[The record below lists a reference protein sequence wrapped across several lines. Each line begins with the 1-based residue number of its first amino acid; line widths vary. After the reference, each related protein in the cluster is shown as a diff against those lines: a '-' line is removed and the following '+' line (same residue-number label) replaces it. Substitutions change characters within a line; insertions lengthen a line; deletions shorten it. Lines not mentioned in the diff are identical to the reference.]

1 MVYKV
6 MPTMPIS
13 ELRKRQG
20 ELVTQIRATPLL
32 LTHNGHAAGV
42 LIHPQV
48 WNDLMEAYGEHLQT
62 NPPTVDVA
70 DCISWEE
77 FQNLQA
83 TEVVV
88 NGMG

>member
-6 MPTMPIS
+6 MPTMPVS
-13 ELRKRQG
+13 ELRKRQS
-20 ELVTQIRATPLL
+20 ELVALVRETPLL
-32 LTHNGHAAGV
+32 LTHNGYAAGI

-48 WNDLMEAYGEHLQT
+48 WNDLMEAYEEQLKI
-62 NPPTVDVA
+62 NPPTVDIS
-70 DCISWEE
+70 DCLSWEE
-77 FQNLQA
+77 FQNLQT